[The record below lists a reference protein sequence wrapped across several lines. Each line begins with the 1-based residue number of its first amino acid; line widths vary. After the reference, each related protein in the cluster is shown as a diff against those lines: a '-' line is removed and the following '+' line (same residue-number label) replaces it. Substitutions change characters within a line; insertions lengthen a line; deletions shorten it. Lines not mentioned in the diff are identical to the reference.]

1 MPFAFVLPSKM
12 AHVDKNVREGN
23 NLAKECSV
31 SISKTLREM
40 GSGRPRPFIHL
51 LTWLLHG
58 FAIYLVASRLIS
70 YVSPLGVL
78 SDTISDLRT
87 LKVSTGHEASRILN
101 TATRGKDD
109 VRVYVYNLPPKY
121 NRLQVERSHEQP
133 SPVRDPHCDTSFYSA
148 EVKVH
153 HGLLRSAAR
162 TRNPEEANFFY
173 VPIYVTCFLL
183 NNHPN
188 NLTRTGMMY
197 DEAMDY
203 IIRKYPFYNRSQGRD
218 HVYTFTQGFGARL
231 AGKNWVRIRNGIF
244 LTHNGDFNSEDME
257 YTARKDIVIP
267 PALDDYLTPVY
278 IDENASRN
286 SRVLARRPHMA
297 MFGGQAFSA
306 SISDHR
312 GANYSGGVRQYL
324 AKHGAEMPGFHISGV
339 RAEDYLENM
348 RNSLFCLAPEGWH
361 PWSPRP
367 YYAILL
373 GCVPVVLSERQE
385 LAFEDV
391 VPYDRI
397 AVWVRPP
404 DIADLN
410 DVLRAI
416 NVDDAL
422 DKIRLMERIWPL
434 YWYKGPNAL
443 ALDAILAAL
452 SKRKYQAFPHRF
464 YRTKPER
471 ATLH

>member
-1 MPFAFVLPSKM
+1 MSSARPQPLQIALAWVLHAFAL
-12 AHVDKNVREGN
+12 
-23 NLAKECSV
+23 
-31 SISKTLREM
+31 
-40 GSGRPRPFIHL
+40 
-51 LTWLLHG
+51 
-58 FAIYLVASRLIS
+58 YLVASRLS
-70 YVSPLGVL
+70 AYLSPLGPV
-78 SDTISDLRT
+78 SDALTDIRN
-87 LKVSTGHEASRILN
+87 LKVSAGHEAARILSR
-101 TATRGKDD
+101 ATRGKDD
-109 VRVYVYNLPPKY
+109 VRVYVYTLPPKY

-133 SPVRDPHCDTSFYSA
+133 SPVRDPHCDTNFYSA
-148 EVKVH
+148 EVRVH
-153 HGLLRSAAR
+153 HGLLRSEAR
-162 TRNPEEANFFY
+162 TRDAAEAHFFY

-188 NLTRTGMMY
+188 NLTRTGRMY

-203 IIRKYPFYNRSQGRD
+203 IAHKWPYYNRSQGRD

-231 AGKNWVRIRNGIF
+231 AGRHWPRIRNGVF
-244 LTHNGDFNSEDME
+244 LTHNGDFRSDDME

-267 PALDDYLTPVY
+267 PALDHYLTPVY
-278 IDENASRN
+278 VDGAASPDA
-286 SRVLARRPHMA
+286 RVLARRPHMA

-339 RAEDYLENM
+339 RADDYLANM
-348 RNSLFCLAPEGWH
+348 RDSLFCLAPEGWH

-367 YYAILL
+367 YYAVLL

-410 DVLRAI
+410 DVLRTI
-416 NVDDAL
+416 DVDEAL

-434 YWYKGPNAL
+434 FWYEGPQGL

-452 SKRKYQAFPHRF
+452 SKRKYDAFPHRV
-464 YRTKPER
+464 YRTKPDR